1 MGLYPWQYITKPPFQ
16 FAGISIR
23 NLAPLISPIS
33 TLGPPSGAAAQ
44 KVANAK
50 TAAISLVME
59 PPGFKKSIAGELQ
72 QAGGRR
78 QAAASNPRLCGPR
91 CLSAARRLPP
101 AACRLVSLQKRPYL
115 RR

>member
-33 TLGPPSGAAAQ
+33 TLGPPLGAAAQ

-59 PPGFKKSIAGELQ
+59 PPGFKRSIAGERIQNSGARIQKSESASGFPSGFWILDSFSI
-72 QAGGRR
+72 
-78 QAAASNPRLCGPR
+78 AAKT
-91 CLSAARRLPP
+91 PP
-101 AACRLVSLQKRPYL
+101 TPAPAPS
-115 RR
+115 